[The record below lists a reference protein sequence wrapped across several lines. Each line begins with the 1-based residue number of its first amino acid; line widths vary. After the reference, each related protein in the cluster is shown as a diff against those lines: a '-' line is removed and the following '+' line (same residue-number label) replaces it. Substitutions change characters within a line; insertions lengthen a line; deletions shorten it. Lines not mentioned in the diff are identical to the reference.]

1 MVVFTIFL
9 CIHVSLLVF
18 DKSAVVVTAVARQ
31 NQNWSE
37 AVKLSE
43 EHGGKF
49 DDSVFLPYAM
59 WLRDK
64 GRFDE
69 ALEAFRKAGRRD
81 LSGAMTSQLM

>member
-1 MVVFTIFL
+1 MFL
-9 CIHVSLLVF
+9 GALI
-18 DKSAVVVTAVARQ
+18 
-31 NQNWSE
+31 QNWSE

-59 WLRDK
+59 WLRDR

-81 LSGAMTSQLM
+81 LSGAMTEQLM

>member
-1 MVVFTIFL
+1 ML
-9 CIHVSLLVF
+9 CIYE
-18 DKSAVVVTAVARQ
+18 T

-49 DDSVFLPYAM
+49 DDSVFLPYAL

-69 ALEAFRKAGRRD
+69 ALEAFQRAGRRD

>member
-1 MVVFTIFL
+1 MFAEPNSNNTNTVV
-9 CIHVSLLVF
+9 
-18 DKSAVVVTAVARQ
+18 RQ

-43 EHGGKF
+43 DHGGKF
-49 DDSVFLPYAM
+49 DDSVFLPYAL

-64 GRFDE
+64 GRYDE
-69 ALEAFRKAGRRD
+69 ALEAFRRAGRRD